1 MLRSNLRVKTVALVI
16 SVSLASLALPASAL
30 EIADVWRAASQNDPG
45 IQAARAANDAGRA
58 RRQQADSLWRPVVAL
73 EGAAGWGGYESTMRG
88 AQFALPGSAPV
99 KGVTFDTSVTSG
111 TSTKVIV
118 AVRQPLLNAERSAQE
133 NQLKIAADAADTE
146 WGDAQQMLMLQS
158 AERYFAVALA
168 NQRLALLLRQQL
180 AVDKAL
186 VEAKD
191 RFKLGDRPV
200 IDVHE
205 AQARADALQ
214 AQRSVLET
222 ELELARVMLKDFSGL
237 SPEPATLPLPA
248 RAPLAA
254 DIGELDAW
262 MARAA
267 SGNAM
272 LRLADAQLQNAQQEA
287 AKTRG
292 ALSPSV
298 DLFAM
303 AGRERLSGSGDYGDS
318 GMTINNQAIGLQ
330 LSVPLYTGGMRSAR
344 HTEAIA
350 LAEKARAE
358 MERARVSVQQQV
370 KSAWLNLKAGSSQ
383 IDALQSAAQASR
395 ARLDAT
401 QVGREAGDRTML
413 DQLNAEND
421 ASAAELALSQARVNL
436 FLARLKLA
444 LLAGELEERMLR
456 TETASR
462 N

>member
-1 MLRSNLRVKTVALVI
+1 MWPNLRVTTVALAVAA
-16 SVSLASLALPASAL
+16 SLASLAQTASAI
-30 EIADVWRAASQNDPG
+30 EIADVWRSASQNDPG
-45 IQAARAANDAGRA
+45 IQAARAASDAGRA
-58 RRQQADSLWRPVVAL
+58 RRQQAEALWRPVVAL

-111 TSTKVIV
+111 TSTKMMV
-118 AVRQPLLNAERSAQE
+118 AVRKPLLNAERSAQQE
-133 NQLKIAADAADTE
+133 QLKIAADAADTE
-146 WGDAQQMLMLQS
+146 WGDAQQVLMLQS

-168 NQRLALLLRQQL
+168 HQRLALLLRQQQ

-191 RFKLGDRPV
+191 RFRLGDRPV

-222 ELELARVMLKDFSGL
+222 ELELSRVMLKDFSGL
-237 SPEPATLPLPA
+237 SPEPSALTLPA
-248 RAPLAA
+248 QAPSAV
-254 DIGELDAW
+254 DIGDIDHW
-262 MARAA
+262 MSKAAR
-267 SGNAM
+267 GNAM
-272 LRLADAQLQNAQQEA
+272 LKLADAQLQNAQQEA
-287 AKTRG
+287 TKTRG
-292 ALSPSV
+292 VLSPSV
-298 DLFAM
+298 DLFAT
-303 AGRERLSGSGDYGDS
+303 AGRERLSGSGDYGDA
-318 GMTINNQAIGLQ
+318 GMTINNQTVGVQ
-330 LSVPLYTGGMRSAR
+330 LSVPLYTGGLRSAR
-344 HTEAIA
+344 HTEAVA
-350 LAEKARAE
+350 LAEKARAD
-358 MERARVSVQQQV
+358 MERARISVQQQV

-383 IDALQSAAQASR
+383 IGALQSAVQASR

-421 ASAAELALSQARVNL
+421 AGAAELALSQARVNL

-444 LLAGELEERMLR
+444 LLAGELDEHHLGLN
-456 TETASR
+456 AAR